1 MVLPA
6 PQLAP
11 ELAISTGFHIARIA
25 EYPVVF
31 AGDFIE
37 FVVKNVEEVCIGRY
51 DSAIEIKFDNCLHPV
66 QGLVDGHQLTRLHRR
81 LHETGTRGV
90 ILDLSGVETLDSH
103 EFGALRL
110 IINMIEIM
118 GAQCVLTGMKPGVV
132 SALIEVGA
140 DVDGLRTAIDLDAA
154 FILLE
159 PEPEPEWQ
167 LDALGEG
174 GQDVNL
180 SDGDDLMDS
189 TVAPTNGLEL

>member
-1 MVLPA
+1 MNTNDIPAVALQVSRDTLIASIQVDLDDEVL
-6 PQLAP
+6 
-11 ELAISTGFHIARIA
+11 AR
-25 EYPVVF
+25 F
-31 AGDFIE
+31 RD
-37 FVVKNVEEVCIGRY
+37 
-51 DSAIEIKFDNCLHPV
+51 DL
-66 QGLVDGHQLTRLHRR
+66 LRR

-132 SALIEVGA
+132 SALIEAGA

-159 PEPEPEWQ
+159 PEPEPEQQ
-167 LDALGEG
+167 LEAPGEG
-174 GQDVNL
+174 GQDVTL

-189 TVAPTNGLEL
+189 TVAPTSRVEL

>member
-1 MVLPA
+1 MNTNDIPA
-6 PQLAP
+6 VALQVSRDTL
-11 ELAISTGFHIARIA
+11 IASIQVDLDD
-25 EYPVVF
+25 EVVARF
-31 AGDFIE
+31 RD
-37 FVVKNVEEVCIGRY
+37 
-51 DSAIEIKFDNCLHPV
+51 DL
-66 QGLVDGHQLTRLHRR
+66 LRR